1 MSTKSVRNQ
10 ILDSYLRTIQASFQ
24 ENSPQLKLINYG
36 TGSGK
41 THQLFQAIY
50 QTIETHPNSQ
60 IIGIYIAPLREHL
73 SVPGSLKSQYPDVP
87 VYKIMGREMKTT
99 DELSKKYKQ
108 WIPSILNNGDLWK
121 RAAEAAKKIDSSKK
135 KKDEKDDERSD
146 EKAKAELQQVN
157 AVIKRLE
164 YVRRVGFGDDK
175 LNKQQTNKAEHELN
189 DLIESFLEFFIKCKF
204 EQTHWPAECL
214 NLMEIF
220 FPLHLLREKSGILL
234 LTYKKFETKIPYFK
248 LRDEEWVSQ
257 EEYLD
262 KYAHCEADTFGIAP
276 ANNSKKF
283 IFALD
288 EQEDGYQIMLQEK
301 IKIVSPEDMAI
312 NNALSSIKREFSLLF
327 STQNQQNR
335 ALLNFL
341 EKNKG
346 AYEEFQEVIEKGKRI
361 YPGLEKY
368 LPIYER
374 LTSEEGNSREFLKQV
389 ISIYQGIDESLEEI
403 VKLFQDY
410 NEKNPIELDWEVL
423 SRVLSKFEN
432 NRSLLIP
439 QELYK
444 KYKDDLLNIFCYN
457 DLYVYN
463 IEPLKKLF
471 LVKPVGG
478 HVRITEE
485 TEKETE
491 EKVSEGTSV
500 AQLIYTIFAMGAQI
514 KKIKDLLV
522 NVLGAEDSQSRS
534 LEIWSRQINK
544 VKKAN
549 EERRGENP
557 QLKYLN
563 RDYVYESNKS
573 MVNLKEI
580 SRYQHPDKKLIDP
593 ALTEVAIG
601 STVIFTSPEEKI
613 KSILAKNA
621 NVLFLISAT
630 GGITGDLS
638 TSYDFGYLEDEL
650 RSTSGQSYFQ
660 RMTGE
665 EVSLCEQIRESRQ
678 SNRKITVKFFNQD
691 LSSFPNQET
700 QEVLATFEKL
710 VLKDFIEDN
719 KNRGLH
725 RYKIQEL
732 NNFIR
737 FLFYL
742 LEDDEIQETIAFTQ
756 TLRFIKPFLEY
767 CELLHHANFTFE
779 QAQEHPNIYFL
790 KVNHKKYQSKTRIK
804 IVLYEASFNKR
815 YNDKTTQ
822 KSYLDELKEEEGQK
836 IFFISAYQSASKG
849 LNPIVQTQNKK
860 EKDFDSLILLTD
872 SHYTMMKTKAKKK
885 RGKDNLAQ
893 KSEDQD
899 EQKSTTL
906 QHFAI
911 MKSIVSVT
919 DSKEIKEFNQY
930 LSEPEA
936 GRFKAQQHQILL
948 GKGIVQAIGRSERRD
963 FPNQVSKI
971 FLNEETR
978 KNLVNF
984 YNYLERGEADEIG
997 KLSLNNDKVYL
1008 RVTEEEKK
1016 RCINDYKDHVNKE
1029 MDAASAFEAY
1039 RTKMLEEIELF
1050 KQNKNT
1056 IDITTAW
1063 EALRDP
1069 IAFRDP
1075 KQYLAKLKKSK
1086 LFPADFLESLF
1097 YHNSQQP
1104 EFTPYS
1110 AWEEEDGE
1118 KFQIISDS
1126 INGEKT
1132 YDYQKRLYPESLKT
1146 NGGGYDLEGNEI
1158 ELRNDSTQEIY
1169 RLYRELIP
1177 DPEIFNRYIP
1187 RPHFFNDIFY
1197 PSLTENFVERWIQDV
1212 IFQGKD
1218 WKNIKTLYGFEQ
1230 LSDFQKYN
1238 KLYELFDFYYLKN
1251 DTLFCID
1258 VKAWSKASGNR
1269 LSQET
1274 EEKTKAKL
1282 KAIVSDYTEFA
1293 TVRGLLLNLHG
1304 TAPIKRELSS
1314 TLWSGNLIYFDDS
1327 NCPVESKILRNF
1339 LFQAHN

>member
-1 MSTKSVRNQ
+1 
-10 ILDSYLRTIQASFQ
+10 
-24 ENSPQLKLINYG
+24 LK
-36 TGSGK
+36 
-41 THQLFQAIY
+41 
-50 QTIETHPNSQ
+50 E
-60 IIGIYIAPLREHL
+60 
-73 SVPGSLKSQYPDVP
+73 
-87 VYKIMGREMKTT
+87 
-99 DELSKKYKQ
+99 
-108 WIPSILNNGDLWK
+108 
-121 RAAEAAKKIDSSKK
+121 
-135 KKDEKDDERSD
+135 
-146 EKAKAELQQVN
+146 
-157 AVIKRLE
+157 VIK
-164 YVRRVGFGDDK
+164 
-175 LNKQQTNKAEHELN
+175 
-189 DLIESFLEFFIKCKF
+189 
-204 EQTHWPAECL
+204 
-214 NLMEIF
+214 
-220 FPLHLLREKSGILL
+220 
-234 LTYKKFETKIPYFK
+234 
-248 LRDEEWVSQ
+248 
-257 EEYLD
+257 
-262 KYAHCEADTFGIAP
+262 
-276 ANNSKKF
+276 
-283 IFALD
+283 
-288 EQEDGYQIMLQEK
+288 
-301 IKIVSPEDMAI
+301 
-312 NNALSSIKREFSLLF
+312 
-327 STQNQQNR
+327 
-335 ALLNFL
+335 
-341 EKNKG
+341 
-346 AYEEFQEVIEKGKRI
+346 
-361 YPGLEKY
+361 
-368 LPIYER
+368 
-374 LTSEEGNSREFLKQV
+374 
-389 ISIYQGIDESLEEI
+389 IYQGIDESLEKI
-403 VKLFQDY
+403 VKLFQHY
-410 NEKNPIELDWEVL
+410 NEKDPIELDWEVL

-463 IEPLKKLF
+463 IEPLKELF
-471 LVKPVGG
+471 LVKPAGG
-478 HVRITEE
+478 HVRIMEYK
-485 TEKETE
+485 EK
-491 EKVSEGTSV
+491 KVSEGTSV
-500 AQLIYTIFAMGAQI
+500 AQLIYTIFAMGTQI
-514 KKIKDLLV
+514 KKIKDILV

-534 LEIWSRQINK
+534 LEIWSRQIDK

-557 QLKYLN
+557 QLQYLN

-580 SRYQHPDKKLIDP
+580 SRYQHPDKNLIDP

-613 KSILAKNA
+613 KSILAKKA

-630 GGITGDLS
+630 GGICGDLS
-638 TSYDFGYLEDEL
+638 TSYDFCYLKDEL
-650 RSTSGQSYFQ
+650 PSFQ
-660 RMTGE
+660 PMTDD

-678 SNRKITVKFFNQD
+678 SNREITVNFFNQD
-691 LSSFPNQET
+691 LSSFPNGET
-700 QEVLATFEKL
+700 QEVVARFEDKFF
-710 VLKDFIEDN
+710 KDFLDAYKKKIEAETN
-719 KNRGLH
+719 SPFRWNRH
-725 RYKIQEL
+725 KIQEL

-767 CELLHHANFTFE
+767 CKSLHHINFTFE
-779 QAQEHPNIYFL
+779 QAEEHPNIYFL
-790 KVNHKKYQSKTRIK
+790 KVNHKKYKSQTRIK
-804 IVLYEASFNKR
+804 IVLYNARFNKD
-815 YNDKTTQ
+815 YNDKITE
-822 KSYLDELKEEEGQK
+822 KSYLDELVEEEGQK

-849 LNPIVQTQNKK
+849 LNPIVKTQNGE

-872 SHYTMMKTKAKKK
+872 SYYTMMEPSKGKKK
-885 RGKDNLAQ
+885 RGKDNLDQ

-911 MKSIVSVT
+911 MKSIVSVG
-919 DSKEIKEFNQY
+919 DSQLEIKEFNQY

-978 KNLVNF
+978 KNLVNL
-984 YNYLERGEADEIG
+984 YNYLEREEPDEIG

-1008 RVTEEEKK
+1008 RVREDEKK
-1016 RCINDYKDHVNKE
+1016 RCIKNYDDHVDKE
-1029 MDAASAFEAY
+1029 MDAASAFNKHK
-1039 RTKMLEEIELF
+1039 TKMLEEIESF
-1050 KQNKNT
+1050 KKNPKN
-1056 IDITTAW
+1056 IEITRAW

-1075 KQYLAKLKKSK
+1075 KQYLAKLEKSE
-1086 LFPADFLESLF
+1086 LFPADADFIESLF

-1104 EFTPYS
+1104 EFTPYLV
-1110 AWEEEDGE
+1110 WEEEDGK

-1146 NGGGYDLEGNEI
+1146 NWGGYDLEGNEI
-1158 ELRNDSTQEIY
+1158 EWRNDSTQEIY

-1197 PSLTENFVERWIQDV
+1197 PSLTENFVARWIKDV

-1218 WKNIKTLYGFEQ
+1218 WKNIKALYGFEQ

-1238 KLYELFDFYYLKN
+1238 KLYERFDLYYLKK

-1258 VKAWSKASGNR
+1258 VKAWSKASGDG

-1293 TVRGLLLNLHG
+1293 TVRGLLLNLRGEKIHRK
-1304 TAPIKRELSS
+1304 PDRESNLS
-1314 TLWSGNLIYFDDS
+1314 SGNLIYFDDS

>member
-1 MSTKSVRNQ
+1 MSTKSVHDQ

-24 ENSPQLKLINYG
+24 EDRPQLKLINYG

-50 QTIETHPNSQ
+50 QTIKKHPDSQ

-73 SVPGSLKSQYPDVP
+73 SVPKSLKSQYPHIP
-87 VYKIMGREMKTT
+87 VYKLNSLEMKTT
-99 DELSKKYKQ
+99 DELIENYKD
-108 WIPSILNNGDLWK
+108 WIPSILNNRNLWNIDEN
-121 RAAEAAKKIDSSKK
+121 RASREKVEENQAK
-135 KKDEKDDERSD
+135 
-146 EKAKAELQQVN
+146 LQQVRGVFN
-157 AVIKRLE
+157 RLE
-164 YVRRVGFGDDK
+164 YVRRVGLGDDK
-175 LNKQQTNKAEHELN
+175 FNQSEITKAKREVNNLLEG
-189 DLIESFLEFFIKCKF
+189 FLEFFIKCKF
-204 EQTHWPAECL
+204 EQTNWPAECL

-234 LTYKKFETKIPYFK
+234 LTYKKFETQIPYFK
-248 LRDEEWVSQ
+248 LRDEEWVKQS
-257 EEYLD
+257 EYLD
-262 KYAHCEADTFGIAP
+262 KYAIAP
-276 ANNSKKF
+276 ENNWNTSATLSARKF

-335 ALLNFL
+335 ALLNYL
-341 EKNKG
+341 HQNQG
-346 AYEEFQEVIEKGKRI
+346 AYEEFQEIIEKGKRI

-368 LPIYER
+368 LPIYQR
-374 LTSEEGNSREFLKQV
+374 LTSEEGNSREFLQEV
-389 ISIYQGIDESLEEI
+389 IKIYQGIDKSLEEI
-403 VKLFQDY
+403 VELFQDY
-410 NEKNPIELDWEVL
+410 NEKDPIELDWEVL

-463 IEPLKKLF
+463 IEPLKELF
-471 LVKPVGG
+471 LVKPAGG
-478 HVRITEE
+478 HVRITEKE
-485 TEKETE
+485 TEK
-491 EKVSEGTSV
+491 KVSEGTSV
-500 AQLIYTIFAMGAQI
+500 AQLIYTIFAMGTQI
-514 KKIKDLLV
+514 KKIKDILV

-534 LEIWSRQINK
+534 LEIWSRQIDK

-549 EERRGENP
+549 EESSGENP
-557 QLKYLN
+557 QLQYLN
-563 RDYVYESNKS
+563 RAYVYESNKS

-580 SRYQHPDKKLIDP
+580 SRYQHPDKNLIDP

-638 TSYDFGYLEDEL
+638 TSYDFIYLEDEL

-665 EVSLCEQIRESRQ
+665 EVSLCEKIRESRE
-678 SNRKITVKFFNQD
+678 SKREITVNFFNQD
-691 LSSFPNQET
+691 LSSFPNEET
-700 QEVLATFEKL
+700 QEVVARFEEL
-710 VLKDFIEDN
+710 ILKYFLDAYKKKIEAETN
-719 KNRGLH
+719 SPFRWNRH
-725 RYKIQEL
+725 KIQEL

-742 LEDDEIQETIAFTQ
+742 LEDKKIQETIAFTQ

-767 CELLHHANFTFE
+767 CKSLHHINFTFE
-779 QAQEHPNIYFL
+779 QAEEHPNIYFL
-790 KVNHKKYQSKTRIK
+790 KVNHKKYQSKTPIK

-815 YNDKTTQ
+815 YNDKTTR

-849 LNPIVQTQNKK
+849 LNPIVKTQNGE

-872 SHYTMMKTKAKKK
+872 SYYTMMEPSKGKKK
-885 RGKDNLAQ
+885 RGKDNLDQ

-911 MKSIVSVT
+911 MKSIVSVG
-919 DSKEIKEFNQY
+919 DSQLEIKEFNQY
-930 LSEPEA
+930 LSGREA

-948 GKGIVQAIGRSERRD
+948 GKAIVQAIGRSERRD

-978 KNLVNF
+978 KNLVNL
-984 YNYLERGEADEIG
+984 YNYLEQEEPDEIG
-997 KLSLNNDKVYL
+997 KLSLNNYQVYL
-1008 RVTEEEKK
+1008 RVREEEKK
-1016 RCINDYKDHVNKE
+1016 RCINDYEGHVWKE
-1029 MDAASAFEAY
+1029 MDAASAFKKYKTE
-1039 RTKMLEEIELF
+1039 MLEEIELF
-1050 KQNKNT
+1050 KQNQNT

-1075 KQYLAKLKKSK
+1075 EQYLAKLKKSK
-1086 LFPADFLESLF
+1086 LFRTNFIESLF

-1104 EFTPYS
+1104 EFTPYL
-1110 AWEEEDGE
+1110 AWEEEDGK

-1132 YDYQKRLYPESLKT
+1132 YNYQQRLYPESLKT

-1158 ELRNDSTQEIY
+1158 EWRNDSTQEIY

-1197 PSLTENFVERWIQDV
+1197 PSLTENFVARWIKDV

-1218 WKNIKTLYGFEQ
+1218 WKNIKTSYGFEQ
-1230 LSDFQKYN
+1230 LSNFQKYN
-1238 KLYELFDFYYLKN
+1238 KLYELFDLYYLEN

-1258 VKAWSKASGNR
+1258 VKAWSKGSGNS

-1274 EEKTKAKL
+1274 VEKTKEKL
-1282 KAIVSDYTEFA
+1282 NTIVSDYTEFA
-1293 TVRGLLLNLHG
+1293 TVRGLLLNLRG
-1304 TAPIKRELSS
+1304 EKIDRKPDPESNLS
-1314 TLWSGNLIYFDDS
+1314 SGNLIYFDDS

>member
-24 ENSPQLKLINYG
+24 EDRPQLKLINYG

-50 QTIETHPNSQ
+50 QTIKKHPDSQ

-73 SVPGSLKSQYPDVP
+73 SVPKSLKSQYPHIP
-87 VYKIMGREMKTT
+87 VYKLNSLEMKTT
-99 DELSKKYKQ
+99 DELIENYKD
-108 WIPSILNNGDLWK
+108 WIPSILNNRNLWNIDEN
-121 RAAEAAKKIDSSKK
+121 RASREKVEENQAK
-135 KKDEKDDERSD
+135 
-146 EKAKAELQQVN
+146 LQQVRGVFN
-157 AVIKRLE
+157 RLE
-164 YVRRVGFGDDK
+164 YVRRVGLGDDK
-175 LNKQQTNKAEHELN
+175 FNQSEITKAKREVNNLLEG
-189 DLIESFLEFFIKCKF
+189 FLEFFIKCKF

-234 LTYKKFETKIPYFK
+234 LTYKKFETQIPYFK
-248 LRDEEWVSQ
+248 WSNEQWVKQS
-257 EEYLD
+257 EYLD
-262 KYAHCEADTFGIAP
+262 KYAIAP
-276 ANNSKKF
+276 ANNSNTSATLSARKF

-341 EKNKG
+341 EKNTG

-368 LPIYER
+368 LPIYQR
-374 LTSEEGNSREFLKQV
+374 LTSEEGNSREFLQEV
-389 ISIYQGIDESLEEI
+389 IKIYKGIDKSLEEI
-403 VKLFQDY
+403 VELFQDFD
-410 NEKNPIELDWEVL
+410 EEDPIELDWEVL

-439 QELYK
+439 QELYNENK
-444 KYKDDLLNIFCYN
+444 NNLMNIFCYN

-463 IEPLKKLF
+463 IELLKKLF
-471 LVKPVGG
+471 LVKPAGG
-478 HVRITEE
+478 HVRIMEYK
-485 TEKETE
+485 EK
-491 EKVSEGTSV
+491 KVSEGTSV
-500 AQLIYTIFAMGAQI
+500 AQLIYTIFAMGTQI
-514 KKIKDLLV
+514 KKIKDILV

-534 LEIWSRQINK
+534 LEIWSRQIDK

-563 RDYVYESNKS
+563 RAYVYESNKS

-638 TSYDFGYLEDEL
+638 TSYDFIYLEDEL

-660 RMTGE
+660 RMTQG
-665 EVSLCEQIRESRQ
+665 EVSLCEQIRESRE
-678 SNRKITVKFFNQD
+678 SKREITVNFFNQD

-700 QEVLATFEKL
+700 QEVVARFEEL
-710 VLKDFIEDN
+710 ILKDFIEDN

-732 NNFIR
+732 KNFIR

-742 LEDDEIQETIAFTQ
+742 LEDKKIQETIAFTQ

-767 CELLHHANFTFE
+767 CERLHHANFTFE

-790 KVNHKKYQSKTRIK
+790 KVNHTKYQSKTPIK
-804 IVLYEASFNKR
+804 IVLYEASFNKL

-822 KSYLDELKEEEGQK
+822 KSYLDELVEEEGQK

-849 LNPIVQTQNKK
+849 LNPIVKTQNGE

-872 SHYTMMKTKAKKK
+872 SYYTMMEPSKAKKK
-885 RGKDNLAQ
+885 RGKDNLDQ
-893 KSEDQD
+893 KSEDED

-911 MKSIVSVT
+911 MKSIVSVG
-919 DSKEIKEFNQY
+919 DSQLEIKEFNQY
-930 LSEPEA
+930 LSGREA

-948 GKGIVQAIGRSERRD
+948 GKAIVQAIGRSERRD

-978 KNLVNF
+978 KNLVNL
-984 YNYLERGEADEIG
+984 YNYLEREEPDEIR

-1008 RVTEEEKK
+1008 RVREDEKK
-1016 RCINDYKDHVNKE
+1016 RCIKNYDDHVDKE
-1029 MDAASAFEAY
+1029 MDAASAFNKHK
-1039 RTKMLEEIELF
+1039 TKMLEEIESF
-1050 KQNKNT
+1050 KKNPKN
-1056 IDITTAW
+1056 IEITRAW

-1075 KQYLAKLKKSK
+1075 KQYLAKLEKSQ
-1086 LFPADFLESLF
+1086 LFCTNFIESLF

-1104 EFTPYS
+1104 EFTPYL
-1110 AWEEEDGE
+1110 AWEEENGE

-1197 PSLTENFVERWIQDV
+1197 PSLTENFVERWIEDV

-1218 WKNIKTLYGFEQ
+1218 WDAIKDLYGFEQ
-1230 LSDFQKYN
+1230 FSDFKNYN
-1238 KLYELFDFYYLKN
+1238 QLYELFDLFYLNN

-1274 EEKTKAKL
+1274 VEKTKEKL
-1282 KAIVSDYTEFA
+1282 NTIVSDYPEFA